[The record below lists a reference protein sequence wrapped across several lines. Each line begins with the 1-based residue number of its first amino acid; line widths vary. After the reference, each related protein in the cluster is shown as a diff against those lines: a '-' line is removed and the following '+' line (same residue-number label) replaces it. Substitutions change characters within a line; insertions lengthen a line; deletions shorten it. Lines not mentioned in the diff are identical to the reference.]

1 VDALTILTVSDQLVT
16 GQSMTTEEREKAFKD
31 MMVVALETAIA

>member
-16 GQSMTTEEREKAFKD
+16 GRSMTLLEREKSFKD
-31 MMVVALETAIA
+31 MMVVALETAVA